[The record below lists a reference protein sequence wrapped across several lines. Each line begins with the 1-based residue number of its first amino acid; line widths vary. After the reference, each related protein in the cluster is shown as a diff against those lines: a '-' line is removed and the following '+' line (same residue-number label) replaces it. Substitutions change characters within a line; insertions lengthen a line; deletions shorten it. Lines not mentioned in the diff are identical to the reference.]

1 MGDTLG
7 LRDTQSPQSILEV
20 KIINP
25 NNFQF
30 QRNSVVSHMDL
41 VPIFGL
47 VFVIFGPEPITLVF
61 QVIIRIGYFRDH
73 QRVFSRPIRNVA
85 TFVPSSISMSGI
97 TFDMIGLSLSNLS
110 ISRIRSPFF
119 LLFRKGSTR
128 GNPSFSWGSFLFSWR
143 SFLILIVE

>member
-47 VFVIFGPEPITLVF
+47 VFVIFGNTRNDCPLEKEESELVISL
-61 QVIIRIGYFRDH
+61 VISEIIKG
-73 QRVFSRPIRNVA
+73 PA
-85 TFVPSSISMSGI
+85 
-97 TFDMIGLSLSNLS
+97 
-110 ISRIRSPFF
+110 
-119 LLFRKGSTR
+119 LF
-128 GNPSFSWGSFLFSWR
+128 
-143 SFLILIVE
+143 EM